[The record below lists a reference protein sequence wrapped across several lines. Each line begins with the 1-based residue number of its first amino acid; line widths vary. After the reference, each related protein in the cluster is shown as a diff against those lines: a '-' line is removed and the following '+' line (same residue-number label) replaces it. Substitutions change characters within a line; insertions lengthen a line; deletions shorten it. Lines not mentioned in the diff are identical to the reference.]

1 MICGSF
7 PCKATDNTSPSNSN
21 VLMPYDFPPYTT
33 TAVPSTG
40 KISIVADEATKPC
53 LAGTIERKQCPH
65 LIKALA
71 TRSVMVSNSLYVN
84 VPSAAIKAVQRK
96 RQAPDSRSLSFSL
109 RISQRIFFT
118 LIKCGTS
125 CSHPAK
131 PAISSLNYART
142 MQFPP
147 QTPTA
152 LR

>member
-1 MICGSF
+1 MCGSC
-7 PCKATDNTSPSNSN
+7 PCKATDNTSPSNIN

-33 TAVPSTG
+33 TAVPSAG
-40 KISIVADEATKPC
+40 KISIVAGEATKPC

-71 TRSVMVSNSLYVN
+71 TRAVMVSNSLYVN
-84 VPSAAIKAVQRK
+84 VPSAAIKAVLKKDK
-96 RQAPDSRSLSFSL
+96 R
-109 RISQRIFFT
+109 RIPGACLFRCEFRNVFFYT

-142 MQFPP
+142 MRFPP